1 MDAKYK
7 PVKILNAAGLK
18 EKMEMDLYF
27 LCDELFM
34 IYHALKQKHKHKHKH
49 NSNVVLTL
57 SLQVFDQMQRPNY
70 DNVCAI

>member
-34 IYHALKQKHKHKHKH
+34 IYHALKQKHKH